1 MVLFLVLEVPP
12 SFFINAW
19 LHTASVVHI
28 THRPVEL
35 SRQVMAIPFIQANAA
50 LCFLVTSF
58 CITLLASSNDLLFML
73 SNLDC
78 RMQNSGGSQMLSG
91 AMANDSAN
99 FNTQEIAKIQQK
111 QRGNGVKRNGS
122 LSSDYRLERV
132 LKIHVVVVRNL
143 ATVIPVKTKV

>member
-1 MVLFLVLEVPP
+1 
-12 SFFINAW
+12 
-19 LHTASVVHI
+19 
-28 THRPVEL
+28 
-35 SRQVMAIPFIQANAA
+35 
-50 LCFLVTSF
+50 
-58 CITLLASSNDLLFML
+58 ML

-132 LKIHVVVVRNL
+132 LEIHVVVVRNL